1 MDEIPVGLQA
11 AQFDSSTHFL
21 SILTLLIRV
30 VILVILAVMLLLE
43 KHKLILNRLNE
54 LLRLLFHMV

>member
-1 MDEIPVGLQA
+1 MRFQLAYKRLDFG
-11 AQFDSSTHFL
+11 SSTHFL